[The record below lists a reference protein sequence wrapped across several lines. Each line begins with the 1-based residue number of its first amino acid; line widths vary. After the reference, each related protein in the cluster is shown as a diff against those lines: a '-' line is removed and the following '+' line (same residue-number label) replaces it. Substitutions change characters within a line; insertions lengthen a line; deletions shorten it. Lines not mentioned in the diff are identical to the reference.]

1 MNVGLVIGSRAREAL
16 KGQCGVYNSTGG
28 AGLAIGVVGAGVG
41 FPNGA
46 CFARGLGG
54 VVGVFSRGARFALVG
69 GESGFVGKLASGAIR
84 ALVLSKSARGRHGLL
99 SSGASLTPDAG
110 VLMVAAVVNGLSRTQ
125 RERDLAARAL

>member
-1 MNVGLVIGSRAREAL
+1 MKRAREAL

-54 VVGVFSRGARFALVG
+54 VVGVFSRGAGFALVG

-84 ALVLSKSARGRHGLL
+84 ALGIGSETGLIGIFTGGTT
-99 SSGASLTPDAG
+99 S
-110 VLMVAAVVNGLSRTQ
+110 
-125 RERDLAARAL
+125 